1 MNKALTTA
9 IASLT
14 LENRSGQG
22 FVTALISPKCCCY
35 GISAL
40 SCNRGEKE
48 LYTLLS
54 TLTSQRFLLFY
65 FLPIYDCKLMK

>member
-1 MNKALTTA
+1 MNKVLTTA

-22 FVTALISPKCCCY
+22 FVTVLISPKCCCY

-40 SCNRGEKE
+40 SRNQGGKRII
-48 LYTLLS
+48 YV
-54 TLTSQRFLLFY
+54 SQYIDKPKIFIILF
-65 FLPIYDCKLMK
+65 FTHL